1 MSRAKQFMEVC
12 EDKVGGNPWDDN
24 NFHSP
29 GAAKMLGDQRFN
41 YVPFHKL
48 NTKDQDTAI
57 RAYVYKSTG
66 GKYDF
71 RDEHYYYPV
80 DRQGNLVKARA
91 RRVLA
96 IPRAKLDD
104 DEYMKG
110 LGYDV
115 NPDWREKSK

>member
-1 MSRAKQFMEVC
+1 MSRAKQFMNIFESGK
-12 EDKVGGNPWDDN
+12 DWDDA
-24 NFHSP
+24 NFKP
-29 GAAKMLGDQRFN
+29 PETAKIFGDQRFN
-41 YVPFHKL
+41 YVPFNKL
-48 NTKDQDTAI
+48 NPKDQDTAI

-91 RRVLA
+91 QRVLA

-104 DEYMKG
+104 DEYMKS
-110 LGYDV
+110 LGYEV
-115 NPDWREKSK
+115 NPDWVKKGNK